1 MLAIHCGHNGILN
14 GKEFEYL
21 QRVIEAMEKEP
32 GKSNPMNPMSP
43 MNQMNPIKELNES
56 KELNDSLGSYPLKKS
71 MKNRTRREE
80 AYEPFSPIEMK
91 SMSKDESDYDF
102 DNDQDMMNSHS
113 EAEAESDY

>member
-21 QRVIEAMEKEP
+21 QRVIEAMENEP
-32 GKSNPMNPMSP
+32 GKSNPMNPM
-43 MNQMNPIKELNES
+43 NQIKELNES
-56 KELNDSLGSYPLKKS
+56 NELNDSLGSYPLKNS

-102 DNDQDMMNSHS
+102 DNDQDLMNSHS
-113 EAEAESDY
+113 EQEEEEEESDY